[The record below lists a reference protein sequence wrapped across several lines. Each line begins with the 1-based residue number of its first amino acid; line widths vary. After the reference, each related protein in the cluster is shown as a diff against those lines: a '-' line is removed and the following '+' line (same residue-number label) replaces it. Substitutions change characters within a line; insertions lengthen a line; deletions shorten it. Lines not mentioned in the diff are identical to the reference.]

1 MTGKQSLF
9 LRTLLFLFGAGII
22 ALAFSLLTQGKE
34 VTVSIAFTWISIAVM
49 YLVFF
54 TPFFF
59 SVIRAG
65 NFSAKI
71 PPLALVWAGITGYI
85 LLSIVNIVLLSS
97 GMAFTKAVV
106 AQCVLLFL
114 FFVDVYF
121 AYFAS
126 DHVSGIAAAE
136 REKQQ
141 YVNELKAK
149 AQTLLLRVRALPAEY
164 EAAQKQISAA
174 IEDCRYIYPVDKG
187 AGDELELTIIAALRT
202 IEEICG
208 TIEAGGHSPDLE
220 KTAHNLQRCIK
231 ERKLLRN

>member
-9 LRTLLFLFGAGII
+9 FRIVLFLFGAGII
-22 ALAFSLLTQGKE
+22 ALAFFLFTQGKE
-34 VTVSIAFTWISIAVM
+34 VTESIAFIWISIAAM
-49 YLVFF
+49 YLVIF

-71 PPLALVWAGITGYI
+71 PPLALVWTGISGYT
-85 LLSIVNIVLLSS
+85 LFSIVNIVLLVN
-97 GMAFTKAVV
+97 GIPFTAALV
-106 AQCVLLFL
+106 AQCALLFL

-136 REKQQ
+136 QAKQQ

-149 AQTLLLRVRALPAEY
+149 AQTLLLRVKALPAGY

-187 AGDELELTIIAALRT
+187 AGDALELTIIAALRT
-202 IEEICG
+202 VEEICG
-208 TIEAGGHSPDLE
+208 TIEAGGHSSDLE
-220 KTAHNLQRCIK
+220 KMARGLQMAVR
-231 ERKLLRN
+231 ERKMLRN